1 MNPNPIE
8 KLDLFPQGKL
18 QVTLLRLAHQ
28 LLEHYHDF
36 SDTVIIGLQPRGI
49 YFSRRMKKVL
59 AELLPESNILYGEL
73 DVTFFR
79 DDFRRRGAP
88 LQANQ
93 TKIDFLIEGKKV
105 ILIDDVLYSGR
116 TIRAGLDAMLA
127 YGRPASVNLLVLV
140 DRKRKRELPVE
151 AAFVGISV
159 ETIESERVSVELE
172 ESGGNDKV
180 FLVRGGKNEKGIIHL
195 KYDGF

>member
-28 LLEHYHDF
+28 LLEHYNDF

-79 DDFRRRGAP
+79 DDFRRRSAP

-127 YGRPASVNLLVLV
+127 YGRPTSVNLLVLV

-172 ESGGNDKV
+172 ESGGNDKIY
-180 FLVRGGKNEKGIIHL
+180 LVRGGSNEKGIIHL

>member
-28 LLEHYHDF
+28 LLEHYNDF

-49 YFSRRMKKVL
+49 YFSRRMNKVL
-59 AELLPESNILYGEL
+59 AELLPESSILYGEL

-93 TKIDFLIEGKKV
+93 TKIDFLIEGKNV

-151 AAFVGISV
+151 AAFVGIAV

-172 ESGGNDKV
+172 ESGGSDKV
-180 FLVRGGKNEKGIIHL
+180 FLVRGGGSEKGIIHL
-195 KYDGF
+195 KYEGF